1 MPARRGNE
9 PTSRPP
15 DRPLASRF
23 GECDDPSVT
32 DEGRPR
38 RRPIQTSGRLV
49 PALLL
54 VALVAGCRG
63 FSTGGTESHEDVR
76 GTFADAFMWA
86 VADPTLPIEPIDAPA
101 AAELVDRAARSID
114 EQRDATFGI
123 SIVTTFSTPEE
134 ANAQAAIVREI
145 LATSARWYADPAHRD
160 ALAEL
165 NDPERS
171 AQFTP
176 PEVAGIEAHLLAAGE
191 RGVGW
196 GGDAGEVDDAVY
208 AIGPVLVITGLK
220 SETQSQIDFPPLHP
234 LAHLLAAAG
243 GDVLVEGDRFGEGS
257 IVADVSC
264 RLDDAAEGGQLIDDV
279 GDAILTGGQYST
291 RPPWMGP
298 SLTDS
303 ERLARATI
311 RRWWKGAS
319 AAMQDAQVREYANRL
334 IDANAED
341 RARITE
347 EFGAYIAKRGVELI
361 DGPVDPEVLAL
372 LLESANTD
380 TTAAKGEEAKQELAT
395 RLGSLPVTKTEYGD
409 HPAPDDYARLAITG
423 SVRIHSGRLEIGW
436 LAFGRMAAGLPSL
449 AGYLTAH
456 GCTDLRVGL
465 VDFDAVR
472 GD

>member
-1 MPARRGNE
+1 M
-9 PTSRPP
+9 
-15 DRPLASRF
+15 
-23 GECDDPSVT
+23 T

-38 RRPIQTSGRLV
+38 RRPIQTSRGRLV

-54 VALVAGCRG
+54 LALLGALLAGCRG
-63 FSTGGTESHEDVR
+63 FSTGATESREDVR

-86 VADPTLPIEPIDAPA
+86 VADPTLPLEPIDPSA
-101 AAELVDRAARSID
+101 ADELVDRAARTID
-114 EQRDATFGI
+114 EQRDPNFGI
-123 SIVTTFSTPEE
+123 SIVTTFSTPDE
-134 ANAQAAIVREI
+134 ADAQAAIVREI
-145 LATSARWYADPAHRD
+145 LAASARWYADPAHRD
-160 ALAEL
+160 ALAQL
-165 NDPERS
+165 NDPERP
-171 AQFTP
+171 APFTP
-176 PEVAGIEAHLLAAGE
+176 PEVAGIESHLLAAGE

-208 AIGPVLVITGLK
+208 AIGPLLVVTGLK
-220 SETQSQIDFPPLHP
+220 SETQSQIDVPPLHP

-243 GDVLVEGDRFGEGS
+243 GDVLLEGDRFGEGS
-257 IVADVSC
+257 IVADLSC
-264 RLDDAAEGGQLIDDV
+264 RLEDAVAGAHLIDDL
-279 GDAILTGGQYST
+279 GDAIVTGGQYST

-298 SLTDS
+298 PVTDA

-319 AAMQDAQVREYANRL
+319 AAMQDAQVREFANRL
-334 IDANAED
+334 IDAKAED

-347 EFGAYIAKRGVELI
+347 EFGAYVAKRGVELI

-380 TTAAKGEEAKQELAT
+380 TTAAKGRDAKRELAT
-395 RLGSLPVTKTEYGD
+395 RLGSLPVTKTDYGD
-409 HPAPDDYARLAITG
+409 QPAPDDYARLGITG
-423 SVRIHSGRLEIGW
+423 SIRIHDGRLEIGW

-449 AGYLTAH
+449 AGYLTAQ
-456 GCTDLRVGL
+456 GCTDLRLGL